1 MILILQKPSNPEQIA
16 IVCDRLERMKLS
28 GQVIQSESGTV
39 VSVQEDVSSF
49 ASHLFSQIPGV
60 DKVVRLKNQAN
71 LATSVEAEV
80 IELPFGI
87 SIGKG
92 VAPIIMAGPCSI
104 EGQAH
109 ILHTANLVKDAGAQ
123 ILRGGAY
130 KPRTSPY
137 EFQGLRHEGL
147 KYLKEASLA
156 SKLPVVSEVM
166 TPEHVESAE
175 EFVDIIQI
183 GARNM
188 YNYEL
193 LKEVGKSTKP
203 VLLKRALSATLSE
216 WLNAAEY
223 IMSSGNRQVILCERG
238 IRTFETQTRNTLD
251 LSAVP
256 ILKKLCT
263 LPVIV
268 DPSHGTGRRD
278 LVRAM
283 SRAAIACG
291 ADGLLI
297 EVHECPEQA
306 FSDGEQSITP
316 DTLSEIVHD
325 TKMLSELLSSDQKP
339 NLARSKQS

>member
-1 MILILQKPSNPEQIA
+1 MILILQKPTSQEQIA
-16 IVCDRLERMKLS
+16 TVCERLERMKLT
-28 GQVIQSESGTV
+28 GHVIENASGTV
-39 VSVQEDVSSF
+39 VSIKEDVSCLP
-49 ASHLFSQIPGV
+49 SHLFSQLPGV
-60 DKVVRLKNQAN
+60 DKVVRLQHQAN
-71 LATSVEAEV
+71 LAINSPTQP
-80 IELPFGI
+80 IELPNGVK
-87 SIGKG
+87 IGG
-92 VAPIIMAGPCSI
+92 GQPPIVMGGPCSV

-109 ILHTANLVKDAGAQ
+109 ILHTAHMVKEAGAHV
-123 ILRGGAY
+123 LRGGAY

-137 EFQGLRHEGL
+137 EFQGLGMEGL
-147 KYLKEASLA
+147 KYLKEASVA
-156 SKLPVVSEVM
+156 TGLPIISEVM
-166 TPEHVESAE
+166 AAEHVEAAQ
-175 EFVDIIQI
+175 EFIDIIQI

-193 LKEVGKSTKP
+193 LKELGKTSRP
-203 VLLKRALSATLSE
+203 VLLKRALSATISE

-223 IMSSGNRQVILCERG
+223 IMCAGNKQVILCERG

-256 ILKKLCT
+256 ILKKMCS
-263 LPVIV
+263 LPVVV

-278 LVRAM
+278 LIRTM

-316 DTLSEIVHD
+316 DTLADIVAD
-325 TKMLSELLSSDQKP
+325 TKMLYELFAPK
-339 NLARSKQS
+339 NAAKFAKVEK

>member
-1 MILILQKPSNPEQIA
+1 MILILQKPTSQEQIA
-16 IVCDRLERMKLS
+16 AVCERLQRMKLT
-28 GQVIQSESGTV
+28 GHVIENASGTV
-39 VSVQEDVSSF
+39 VSVKEDVSCLP
-49 ASHLFSQIPGV
+49 SHLFSQLPGV
-60 DKVVRLKNQAN
+60 DKVVRLAHQAN
-71 LATSVEAEV
+71 LAINGPTQP
-80 IELPFGI
+80 IELPNGI
-87 SIGKG
+87 KIGG
-92 VAPIIMAGPCSI
+92 GQAPIVMGGPCSV

-109 ILHTANLVKDAGAQ
+109 ILHTAHMVKESGAHV
-123 ILRGGAY
+123 LRGGAY

-137 EFQGLRHEGL
+137 EFQGLGMEGL
-147 KYLKEASLA
+147 KYLKEASVA
-156 SKLPVVSEVM
+156 TGLPIISEVM
-166 TPEHVESAE
+166 AAEHVEAAQE
-175 EFVDIIQI
+175 YIDIIQI

-193 LKEVGKSTKP
+193 LKELGKTSRP
-203 VLLKRALSATLSE
+203 VLLKRALSATISE

-223 IMSSGNRQVILCERG
+223 IMCAGNKQVILCERG

-256 ILKKLCT
+256 ILKKMCS
-263 LPVIV
+263 LPVVV

-278 LVRAM
+278 LIRTM

-316 DTLSEIVHD
+316 DTLADIVAD
-325 TKMLSELLSSDQKP
+325 TKLIYELFAPNNSAKLAKVQK
-339 NLARSKQS
+339 

>member
-1 MILILQKPSNPEQIA
+1 MNLTGHVMES
-16 IVCDRLERMKLS
+16 S
-28 GQVIQSESGTV
+28 SGTI
-39 VSVQEDVSSF
+39 VSIKEDVSCF
-49 ASHLFSQIPGV
+49 PSHLFSQLPGV
-60 DKVVRLKNQAN
+60 DKVVRLQHQAN
-71 LATSVEAEV
+71 LAINSPIQS
-80 IELPFGI
+80 IELPNGVK
-87 SIGKG
+87 IGNG
-92 VAPIIMAGPCSI
+92 APPIVIGGPCSV

-109 ILHTANLVKDAGAQ
+109 ILHTAHLVKEAGAKV
-123 ILRGGAY
+123 LRGGAY

-137 EFQGLRHEGL
+137 EFQGLGMEGL

-156 SKLPVVSEVM
+156 TGLPIVSEVM
-166 TPEHVESAE
+166 AAEHVEAAE
-175 EFVDIIQI
+175 EFIDVVQV

-193 LKEVGKSTKP
+193 LKELGKSCRP
-203 VLLKRALSATLSE
+203 ILLKRALSATISE

-223 IMSSGNRQVILCERG
+223 IMSAGNMQVILCERG

-256 ILKKLCT
+256 ILKKMCS

-278 LVRAM
+278 LIRTM

-297 EVHECPEQA
+297 EVHECPEHA

-316 DTLSEIVHD
+316 ATLQDIV
-325 TKMLSELLSSDQKP
+325 SD
-339 NLARSKQS
+339 SKQIYELFAAKPSESLAKSQK